1 MPLTGEQRK
10 AKIDLIRQGK
20 SVGQVKI
27 PYRDKSS
34 YEVEVFQIPWDAVIY
49 NQFNDRIGLSLK
61 TKLNPLGTEGLTHE
75 YDEYLHDLIDKELW
89 ESAVSANKLTLKSMQ
104 GKEKGMP
111 GEQLEAGIITAD
123 GVIVDGNRRAM
134 IAKRAGKT
142 FFLAGVLDD
151 LYEGNEEI
159 LRDLETQLQF
169 SVESKVDYNPLEKYF
184 KIKTHV
190 EKFGKS
196 YSDLAKLMGP
206 KYSENKLEDMHKI
219 ADLMDD
225 YLAFIDSPGCY
236 DLLLI
241 SGTTDSKENAF
252 LTLHTK
258 LKQMESGSFAT
269 DDYDYSNFSDSYRSI
284 MFNFIRTEAVASPQD
299 YPKYLSNKVGTG
311 LFRSEEF
318 KDEMVKKVGE
328 IMNEP
333 VMELPSIRDLKED
346 PKNKGLQDIDLVKQR
361 ESRIREQTKDK
372 MSELMKEMIGKRLYT
387 SKKLKPFERI
397 EKALQELALIKDED
411 MDSLAES
418 DGENLDNLKNQMTE
432 MQRKVNLIKKSLG
445 M

>member
-89 ESAVSANKLTLKSMQ
+89 ESAISENKLTLKSMQ
-104 GKEKGMP
+104 TKEDGLP
-111 GEQLEAGIITAD
+111 GEQLVAGIITAD

-151 LYEGNEEI
+151 LYEGNEEL
-159 LRDLETQLQF
+159 LRDLETQLQY
-169 SVESKVDYNPLEKYF
+169 SVESKVDYNPLEDYYKV
-184 KIKTHV
+184 KTHV
-190 EKFGKS
+190 EKFGKE
-196 YSDLAKLMGP
+196 YKDLVKLMGP
-206 KYSENKLEDMHKI
+206 KYTEKKLEDMHQM
-219 ADLMDD
+219 ANLMDE
-225 YLAFIDSPGCY
+225 YLEYIDSPGCY

-241 SGTTDSKENAF
+241 SGTKGSKQNAF
-252 LTLHTK
+252 LTLQSK
-258 LKQMESGSFAT
+258 LKQMESGTFVT
-269 DDYDYSNFSDSYRSI
+269 DDYDYSNLSESYKSL
-284 MFNFIRTEAVASPQD
+284 MFNFIRTEAIASPQD
-299 YPKYLSNKVGTG
+299 YPKYFTSQKGTG

-318 KDEMVKKVGE
+318 KDEMIKRVGE

-333 VMELPSIRDLKED
+333 VMELPSIRDLKEE
-346 PKNKGLQDIDLVKQR
+346 PKNKGLQDIDLVKLR
-361 ESRIREQTKDK
+361 EDILKEQTQDK
-372 MSELMKEMIGKRLYT
+372 MSEFFKEMQGKRLY
-387 SKKLKPFERI
+387 SSIKLKPFERI